1 MDKGIVHWRGRLEG
15 TSGFAVEGRSFVKV
29 LRQAGYYVQEMSVPS
44 RPNAGAGQGTY
55 PLRRCGTGLSIVHL
69 PWHDYGWENLSGR
82 VVWRAMFETASVPPE
97 WLQRLAEVDEV
108 WVPSRFNAKTF
119 ADAGVDPHKI
129 RVVPEFVDKDWSQ
142 ATDRSYGGNQTFTFL
157 SVFRWQKRKGW
168 DVLLQAYLK
177 EFRATDDVEL
187 VLRVDPFGPG
197 STDVRSD
204 IAAVI
209 QKVRP
214 HRPPLVRLLP
224 DPLSQTEMQS
234 LYASAHAFV
243 LPTRGESWGR
253 PFMEAMA
260 SGLITIGT
268 AWGGHL
274 DFMNVNNSLLI
285 DCELVPVPDAAV
297 LEWPFFRGQTWAE
310 PSVDSIGNCLRRAY
324 EGGPVIERLRQNAAV
339 AIRAHY
345 VHGHAHEALI
355 KEVGRLVTDR
365 QDLGWQGGRQG
376 PASQGS

>member
-44 RPNAGAGQGTY
+44 RPDAGAGQGTY

-224 DPLSQTEMQS
+224 DPLSQTEMQG

-285 DCELVPVPDAAV
+285 DFELVPVPDAAV

-310 PSVDSIGNCLRRAY
+310 PSVDSIGDCLRRAY

-345 VHGHAHEALI
+345 VHGQAHEALI